1 MCCLLGALLI
11 AALAALRRCIS
22 AASAWRPRARLA
34 AATAFVAVAAITGS
48 ALAAQHLDHY
58 AARADTGGR
67 GVLAEM
73 WAQPICD
80 GSLSGSGEAQVAQLK

>member
-1 MCCLLGALLI
+1 MLPAGSPLDRSA
-11 AALAALRRCIS
+11 RRIGRGIS
-22 AASAWRPRARLA
+22 AARAWRPRARLA